1 MEKYS
6 IIFTKSS
13 VRELEG
19 IGRKDAQRILRR
31 IFELAENSRPM
42 GCEKLSGRP
51 LYRIRQ
57 GDYRIVFFLDDSKGI
72 IDIIKIGHR
81 REVYR

>member
-31 IFELAENSRPM
+31 IFELAENPRPV
-42 GCEKLSGRP
+42 GCEKLSGRFIEFGRVIIE
-51 LYRIRQ
+51 LC
-57 GDYRIVFFLDDSKGI
+57 FF
-72 IDIIKIGHR
+72 
-81 REVYR
+81 